1 MAVSRVQ
8 FALLF
13 AFLMA
18 IVTAALADKS
28 GMNHLS
34 STLMGRYEIPHN
46 DSKLGR
52 KTVGDR
58 RGIGFMRLKIYKDDR
73 GPIGMNY
80 EVIAVGLEGYAAP
93 IKTQI
98 HAAQKG
104 WNGERVIDLPC
115 RYLPQKQQGRRTLW
129 RCEGSLGMH
138 DIRLWDELRS
148 ALVAIV
154 ERPTSFYGNIL
165 TKRYPDG
172 AVRGQFK
179 KA

>member
-1 MAVSRVQ
+1 
-8 FALLF
+8 
-13 AFLMA
+13 MA
-18 IVTAALADKS
+18 IVTAALAVKS

-34 STLMGRYEIPHN
+34 STLMGQYEIPYN
-46 DSKLGR
+46 DSKLAK

-58 RGIGFMRLKIYKDDR
+58 RGVGFMRLKIYKDDK
-73 GPIGMNY
+73 GPTGMNY
-80 EVIAVGLEGYAAP
+80 EVIAVGLEGYSAP
-93 IKTQI
+93 TKTQI
-98 HAAQKG
+98 HAAHKG

-115 RYLPQKQQGRRTLW
+115 HYVRQQQQGRRKLW
-129 RCEGSLGMH
+129 RCEGSLGMRE
-138 DIRLWDELRS
+138 IRLWDDLRS
-148 ALVAIV
+148 ALVAID